1 VSKPAPEK
9 KPAPAQGGVKQEG
22 GGPGRK

>member
-1 VSKPAPEK
+1 VSKPVPEK